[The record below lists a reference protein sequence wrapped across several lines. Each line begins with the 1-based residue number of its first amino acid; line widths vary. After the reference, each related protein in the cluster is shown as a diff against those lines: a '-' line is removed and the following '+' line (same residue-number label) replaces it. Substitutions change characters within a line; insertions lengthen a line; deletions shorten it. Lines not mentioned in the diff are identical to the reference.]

1 MCPKNSYS
9 ERGEGR
15 LQRRARTTE
24 IKMQHFGGRDSKPE
38 RKLMASVRYDRTN
51 EEIKKALSEIIRKM
65 KDPRISPMTTIM
77 LVEATN
83 DLKLAKVR
91 VSVYDKDDSVRKE
104 TVAQLN
110 RAEGFIARELGR
122 RIDIRRIPTL
132 KFTLDDSIE
141 YSVHISEI
149 INKLQTERAQL
160 DANRNNAEEDKENT
174 QNED

>member
-1 MCPKNSYS
+1 
-9 ERGEGR
+9 
-15 LQRRARTTE
+15 
-24 IKMQHFGGRDSKPE
+24 MQHFGGMDSKSE
-38 RKLMASVRYDRTN
+38 RELMASVRYDRIN
-51 EEIKKALSEIIRKM
+51 EEIKKALSEIVREM

>member
-1 MCPKNSYS
+1 MCPKNSHS
-9 ERGEGR
+9 ERGEG
-15 LQRRARTTE
+15 LC
-24 IKMQHFGGRDSKPE
+24 KGGLER
-38 RKLMASVRYDRTN
+38 RKLKCSISAAGIQNPKGAYGISQIRQNKRRN
-51 EEIKKALSEIIRKM
+51 QKALSEIVREM

>member
-1 MCPKNSYS
+1 MRAASL
-9 ERGEGR
+9 R
-15 LQRRARTTE
+15 LRSIQILR
-24 IKMQHFGGRDSKPE
+24 S
-38 RKLMASVRYDRTN
+38 
-51 EEIKKALSEIIRKM
+51 LSGNT
-65 KDPRISPMTTIM
+65 PP
-77 LVEATN
+77 
-83 DLKLAKVR
+83 R